1 MPVGFGFGRRPPQE
15 NVLGSSARFGCV
27 RVRARVRVNVFVRV
41 RVRVRVRRKKQKV
54 AQEAPPVSLFC
65 ALQSQMRGPQGGA
78 WPRNNQ
84 FRTRH
89 DVQKL

>member
-41 RVRVRVRRKKQKV
+41 RVRVRVRRKEPKV
-54 AQEAPPVSLFC
+54 AQAVLSSVAVLCPTVADEGATGRSL
-65 ALQSQMRGPQGGA
+65 A
-78 WPRNNQ
+78 
-84 FRTRH
+84 
-89 DVQKL
+89 QKLFFSDPT

>member
-1 MPVGFGFGRRPPQE
+1 MYVY
-15 NVLGSSARFGCV
+15 VHVYVDVYVYVHVYVYVYLYV
-27 RVRARVRVNVFVRV
+27 Y
-41 RVRVRVRRKKQKV
+41 V
-54 AQEAPPVSLFC
+54 AQDVPPVSLFC

-78 WPRNNQ
+78 WPRNNR

>member
-1 MPVGFGFGRRPPQE
+1 MYVYVYVYVYVHVYVYVYVYVHVYVYVYLYVYVYVYAYAEKRPKWPSRYSQ
-15 NVLGSSARFGCV
+15 A
-27 RVRARVRVNVFVRV
+27 
-41 RVRVRVRRKKQKV
+41 
-54 AQEAPPVSLFC
+54 SLFC

-78 WPRNNQ
+78 WPRNNR